1 MPGTRAG
8 AYFVT
13 TLSLG
18 RAPAVAGSPGAPF
31 NEGAKGTAA
40 ISRTN
45 DLRSIEHPPRFRR
58 PGAGDVTAPRGAR
71 SRRRRARRRV
81 RVRLRTPPRATGR
94 THEEDGA
101 FRDDD
106 AARAAH
112 GGAARG
118 LGLDGGRSQ
127 GPEREARAEAQRA
140 EGRLR
145 AAGLLLQTSHDCRPP
160 RRRWLRGD
168 PRDAGGLLLRA
179 ERHGDARVRRG

>member
-45 DLRSIEHPPRFRR
+45 DLRSIEHPPRFGC

-71 SRRRRARRRV
+71 SRRRRARGRV
-81 RVRLRTPPRATGR
+81 RVRLRTPPRPVGGHMKKMAL
-94 THEEDGA
+94 
-101 FRDDD
+101 FVMMMLPLPLM
-106 AARAAH
+106 AAAPPEVSIWTAADLK
-112 GGAARG
+112 ARSG
-118 LGLDGGRSQ
+118 KL
-127 GPEREARAEAQRA
+127 
-140 EGRLR
+140 
-145 AAGLLLQTSHDCRPP
+145 
-160 RRRWLRGD
+160 
-168 PRDAGGLLLRA
+168 
-179 ERHGDARVRRG
+179 